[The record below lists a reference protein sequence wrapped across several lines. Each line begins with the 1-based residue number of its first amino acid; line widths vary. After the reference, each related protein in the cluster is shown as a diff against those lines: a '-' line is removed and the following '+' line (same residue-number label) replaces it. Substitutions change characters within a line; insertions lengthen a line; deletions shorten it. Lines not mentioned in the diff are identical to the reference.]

1 MWSRASRIVSFE
13 PQGLILRR
21 GRSRFTVAYGEILTA
36 ERLRSIW
43 GLRLHTRSNEPLR
56 LPCRGSERAMIEN
69 ELRRRRVRVVDCW
82 GAIISPTLADFE
94 EELGR
99 EPVRVRQSSDNA

>member
-1 MWSRASRIVSFE
+1 MRATIVE
-13 PQGLILRR
+13 LKGPGLVLRPLI
-21 GRSRFTVAYGEILTA
+21 GARFTIAYREILTA

-43 GLRLHTRSNEPLR
+43 GLRLHTRSSDPVR
-56 LPCRGSERAMIEN
+56 VSCRGQERLLIEE
-69 ELRRRRVRVVDCW
+69 ELRRRGVRVVDCW

-94 EELGR
+94 GELDR

>member
-1 MWSRASRIVSFE
+1 VWSKAARIASFE

-21 GRSRFTVAYGEILTA
+21 GRSRFAVAYGEIMTT

-43 GLRLHTRSNEPLR
+43 GLRLHTRSGEPLR
-56 LPCRGSERAMIEN
+56 LPCRGAARTMIED
-69 ELRRRRVRVVDCW
+69 ELRQRGVLVVDCW

-94 EELGR
+94 KELDR
-99 EPVRVRQSSDNA
+99 QPVRVRQSSDSA